1 MYENYTFCFFFH
13 ANARQNDFVIQWWE
27 SLDVYKYQTLHDY
40 NPIINKLMIQM
51 ANVSSTLMWD
61 VARKDRNVQHEC
73 IYWSSVQEKKNHHW
87 MMNTIV
93 TSTQINYSRVSTLNF
108 PDRRENTRLKD
119 LEAGNFQRKI
129 STKESNRK

>member
-1 MYENYTFCFFFH
+1 
-13 ANARQNDFVIQWWE
+13 
-27 SLDVYKYQTLHDY
+27 
-40 NPIINKLMIQM
+40 
-51 ANVSSTLMWD
+51 
-61 VARKDRNVQHEC
+61 
-73 IYWSSVQEKKNHHW
+73 

-119 LEAGNFQRKI
+119 LHVEAGNFQRKI

>member
-1 MYENYTFCFFFH
+1 
-13 ANARQNDFVIQWWE
+13 
-27 SLDVYKYQTLHDY
+27 
-40 NPIINKLMIQM
+40 
-51 ANVSSTLMWD
+51 
-61 VARKDRNVQHEC
+61 
-73 IYWSSVQEKKNHHW
+73 

-119 LEAGNFQRKI
+119 LEAVNFQRKI

>member
-1 MYENYTFCFFFH
+1 
-13 ANARQNDFVIQWWE
+13 
-27 SLDVYKYQTLHDY
+27 
-40 NPIINKLMIQM
+40 
-51 ANVSSTLMWD
+51 
-61 VARKDRNVQHEC
+61 
-73 IYWSSVQEKKNHHW
+73 

-129 STKESNRK
+129 STKESNRKKVRKSLIHPN